1 VSAFHPW
8 RTLESD
14 SHPNVSPLSTQSGHW
29 PSVEKVRYLRP
40 NVFSLGALMTLSD
53 LAALGSFISGF
64 AVLISLIFL
73 YFQLRQVSEQVRQ
86 SEKNQRALM
95 NQGSI
100 TRVVDTLKW
109 APLSG
114 GVDLRVQVMAGK
126 TDLSAEEIFHL
137 ARWLRMMLL
146 NGQDAY
152 VQHKSGLADQ
162 ITFDASIN
170 QVHTMM
176 AQPVY
181 RAVWK
186 MRRTS
191 FAPEWMAYVDRLIE
205 TTPLTKSHDDVAM
218 YKSALARV
226 LS

>member
-1 VSAFHPW
+1 
-8 RTLESD
+8 
-14 SHPNVSPLSTQSGHW
+14 
-29 PSVEKVRYLRP
+29 
-40 NVFSLGALMTLSD
+40 MTLSD

-86 SEKNQRALM
+86 SAKNQRALM

-181 RAVWK
+181 RALWK